1 MGVMYSSWGLAI
13 LPLIVLV
20 LLIVL
25 AAVFTRRSLPDGTA
39 LLTPRRLVEG
49 YVYTVVLVTMLLVS
63 SGLGDLVKAGIARR
77 YGVESS
83 YRPQPVYDENHKV
96 GETPKYEYDA
106 KGMRRDVF
114 SGSAYLGVGLLIG
127 MLHLLGLRRLA
138 RTEAAIASP
147 VYRLFLIFGLVIY
160 TVAVLTYAVGSMRD
174 ILLFRYIP
182 SPPPRDWYDR
192 PVPGEQIAGLVA
204 FLPFWGI
211 LVGRLFRLAR
221 PHAVPS

>member
-1 MGVMYSSWGLAI
+1 MAGSKPLSPSTLPRRDLNDRKAAKTIGASSGAWGLAI
-13 LPLIVLV
+13 LPLLFLV

-25 AAVFTRRSLPDGTA
+25 VVVFTRRSLPDGTA

-63 SGLGDLVKAGIARR
+63 SGLGDVVKAGIARR

-96 GETPKYEYDA
+96 GETPKFEYDA
-106 KGMRRDVF
+106 KGMRRDVL
-114 SGSAYLGVGLLIG
+114 SGSASLAVGLLVG

-160 TVAVLTYAVGSMRD
+160 TVAVQ
-174 ILLFRYIP
+174 
-182 SPPPRDWYDR
+182 SP
-192 PVPGEQIAGLVA
+192 
-204 FLPFWGI
+204 LPFALI
-211 LVGRLFRLAR
+211 DASQ
-221 PHAVPS
+221 ADA